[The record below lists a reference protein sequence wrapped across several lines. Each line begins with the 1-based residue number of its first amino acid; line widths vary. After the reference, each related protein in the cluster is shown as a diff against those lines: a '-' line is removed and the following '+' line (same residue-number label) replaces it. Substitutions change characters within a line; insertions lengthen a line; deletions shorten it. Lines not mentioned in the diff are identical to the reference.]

1 MLTHVLVS
9 VGHTVG
15 HLVCN
20 GGAGYLRK
28 VPALFKVKVK
38 PFSSCTLYCLMLVC
52 FGYWFTS
59 TYLTFKLLG
68 VPPINTSPK
77 DYICETSWL
86 EINLVGNLALC
97 KRLDCNMSCRS
108 LDCQLKLVTL
118 LHDLYP
124 IFKRI
129 DGLHHPKSLL
139 LIMRELHIIL
149 KHFEW
154 LGDC

>member
-52 FGYWFTS
+52 FDYWFTS
-59 TYLTFKLLG
+59 TRYQHDSL
-68 VPPINTSPK
+68 
-77 DYICETSWL
+77 YQL
-86 EINLVGNLALC
+86 ERMIRV
-97 KRLDCNMSCRS
+97 
-108 LDCQLKLVTL
+108 
-118 LHDLYP
+118 
-124 IFKRI
+124 
-129 DGLHHPKSLL
+129 
-139 LIMRELHIIL
+139 
-149 KHFEW
+149 
-154 LGDC
+154 